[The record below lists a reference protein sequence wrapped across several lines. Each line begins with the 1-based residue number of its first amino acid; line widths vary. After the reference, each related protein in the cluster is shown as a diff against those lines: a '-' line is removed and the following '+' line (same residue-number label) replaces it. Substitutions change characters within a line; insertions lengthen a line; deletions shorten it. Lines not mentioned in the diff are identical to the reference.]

1 MDREAKTNILVFKWM
16 QEGGI
21 LQGVDDIY
29 KSIRRLVQSIYDHL
43 PDEKLDELYEF
54 VDPGDEDETV
64 PNNDNTN
71 SNQDI

>member
-29 KSIRRLVQSIYDHL
+29 KSLRRLVQSIYDHL
-43 PDEKLDELYEF
+43 PDEKLDELYAF
-54 VDPGDEDETV
+54 IDPGSEDEEV
-64 PNNDNTN
+64 SDNME
-71 SNQDI
+71 SKDD